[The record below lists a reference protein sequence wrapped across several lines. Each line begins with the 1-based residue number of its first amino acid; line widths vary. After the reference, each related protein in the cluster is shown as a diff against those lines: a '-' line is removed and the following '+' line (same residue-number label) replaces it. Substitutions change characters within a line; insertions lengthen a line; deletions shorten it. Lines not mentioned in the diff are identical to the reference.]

1 MALTTLL
8 LRPQDSPWARLCWG
22 WSSDWAW
29 WAWARIRNRTKTG
42 LGLGLVIDPSCSV
55 ENTTD
60 TETKCLPHKA
70 MLQLDVGCAAI
81 CPTRPGLS
89 AHKPPAYRPPSP
101 PALVPSPPQP
111 EPIQACCLLSVA
123 SPPSGWSTTQDVT
136 RDDSCVLHIQSSE

>member
-1 MALTTLL
+1 MRTFKMSSVNSIDQDECMALTTLL

-70 MLQLDVGCAAI
+70 MLQLDVGCVAI
-81 CPTRPGLS
+81 CPARPGLS
-89 AHKPPAYRPPSP
+89 AHKPLAPAHQHWYPAHPS
-101 PALVPSPPQP
+101 LSPSRSA
-111 EPIQACCLLSVA
+111 ACFLWFPLLL
-123 SPPSGWSTTQDVT
+123 GGQQ
-136 RDDSCVLHIQSSE
+136 LKM